1 MHEYLKELVHDAGI
15 DGMVTV
21 GEMSSTS
28 IANCIRYSNPAEH
41 ELGLTN
47 AGLQRIDDYRDVESI
62 NYYHILR
69 QAGHGEAETLRIIG
83 ERSRDNGRTPM
94 QWTAGE
100 HAGFTT
106 GTPWLAVNANHTRI
120 NAAQETAD
128 PESVYAFYC
137 QLVRL
142 RKELP
147 IVAEGDIHFLETE
160 NNDVLAYERT
170 LGEQHLRVI
179 CNLRGH
185 DTATTTPLSVYRQTT
200 PQLLL
205 GNYPAAQRDTLRPYE
220 VLVYLDQ

>member
-1 MHEYLKELVHDAGI
+1 M
-15 DGMVTV
+15 
-21 GEMSSTS
+21 
-28 IANCIRYSNPAEH
+28 
-41 ELGLTN
+41 TN